1 MQIICMSKLSH
12 FEFGTSLAK
21 NQGEINPSALVV
33 NGRLLRYHCTYLS
46 LLPVFEERTVI
57 CSGIPRCKQANKQA
71 AIAEWGKNKALHFF
85 GSTQEVAQVLLLGY
99 GISVEV
105 RTH

>member
-46 LLPVFEERTVI
+46 LLPVFKERTVI
-57 CSGIPRCKQANKQA
+57 CSGIPRCKQASKQTSKQQLQSGVKTRLYIFLVVLKRLLKCFCWA
-71 AIAEWGKNKALHFF
+71 MEWLWK
-85 GSTQEVAQVLLLGY
+85 
-99 GISVEV
+99 
-105 RTH
+105 